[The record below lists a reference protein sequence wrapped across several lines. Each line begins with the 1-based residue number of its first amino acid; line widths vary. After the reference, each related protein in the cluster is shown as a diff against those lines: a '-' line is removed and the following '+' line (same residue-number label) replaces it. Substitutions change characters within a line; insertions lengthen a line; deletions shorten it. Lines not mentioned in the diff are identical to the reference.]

1 MDWLWN
7 AAASVFPYLRSSNTS
22 PSVTKATGYECR
34 SKCWMF
40 ARSCKL
46 DLLPDGI
53 EMATHCVVVVRSDVC
68 KRMGGAWRLDS
79 DLTNLPGTNRRYCSV
94 DFKIA

>member
-1 MDWLWN
+1 MDCLWN
-7 AAASVFPYLRSSNTS
+7 GAASVFPYLRSSNTS

-53 EMATHCVVVVRSDVC
+53 ETATRCVVVVRSDVC
-68 KRMGGAWRLDS
+68 KANWAALGDS
-79 DLTNLPGTNRRYCSV
+79 TAT
-94 DFKIA
+94 